1 MFNYVRLLTIYPQ
14 RETARQRQM
23 IDFVKIRN
31 RDNGFAE
38 RLRQNPNFEFF
49 SEINPDTSEQ
59 KDGSRTAK
67 YKNLKIVLYPLGM
80 VEVTGSLHKFAND
93 GAHNYD
99 AFTYSRLV
107 ETIGEVAT
115 LLDTTPDRLSLHNV
129 EFGVNVVLE
138 TFPSILLDNV
148 LNYRYNLPDVR
159 TFCGGG
165 YQKHWMQQNYIV
177 KVYDKKRQN
186 RLKTNVFRFEV
197 KATKMKHLA
206 EVEVRT
212 LADLLDVSKLQ
223 RLGGIL
229 CETYNGLLI
238 GEKLDTV
245 QMTRPEQ
252 RIYERGMNPNFWR
265 DLNDRK
271 QLNYYRERFEQVVQK
286 YGSGLRETVGQLIAE
301 KVGELLKSSD
311 VLPDPKNKNLGHFT
325 TSSKGVKRRINSSFI
340 NTPSTTLQRCC
351 KVCGTPIEHRRRNAV
366 FCKQK
371 QCRNKDSNP
380 RNNFKR
386 RVYQSMNQ
394 TVLFDFKEVFR
405 PTEQQRELL
414 VQLSSFLGK
423 HKPFD
428 P

>member
-1 MFNYVRLLTIYPQ
+1 
-14 RETARQRQM
+14 M
-23 IDFVKIRN
+23 IDYVKIRN

-49 SEINPDTSEQ
+49 SKINPDTGEQ
-59 KDGSRTAK
+59 RDGKQTAEL
-67 YKNLKIVLYPLGM
+67 KNLEVVLHSSGF
-80 VEVTGSLHKFAND
+80 VEVTGSLHVFAND

-129 EFGVNVVLE
+129 EFGVNILLD
-138 TFPSILLDNV
+138 TSPSKFLDNV
-148 LNYRYNLPDVR
+148 LNYRYELPDVR
-159 TFCGGG
+159 TFGGGG
-165 YQKHWMQQNYIV
+165 YQKQWQRQSYLV
-177 KVYDKKRQN
+177 KIYDKKRQC
-186 RLKTNVFRFEV
+186 RLNTNVFRFEV

-238 GEKLDTV
+238 GENLDTV
-245 QMTRPEQ
+245 PMTRPEQ

-271 QLNYYRERFEQVVQK
+271 KRNYYRERFEQVVQK

-325 TSSKGVKRRINSSFI
+325 RSNKGVECPTSSPSLLPV
-340 NTPSTTLQRCC
+340 STTHQRLC

-366 FCKQK
+366 FCEQK
-371 QCRNKDSNP
+371 KCRNRDSNP

-394 TVLFDFKEVFR
+394 TVLFDFEEVFR
-405 PTEQQRELL
+405 PTEHQRELL
-414 VQLSSFLGK
+414 VQLSSILGK
-423 HKPFD
+423 HKPLD